1 MNKTRGVVIVL
12 GSLAVLVKRTRRS
25 VRMKMV
31 MSVAGIIMLLF
42 LYGCSSEV
50 QDWEAAKLENTSAAY
65 GAFLEQY
72 PDGKHA
78 DLARAR
84 IEQEQILIHSVPGKL
99 QIHLAAMDTSKTTLD
114 NIGGEVKIYNT
125 TSEKHYV
132 MDESNLVGKSPIV
145 LNDMQPG
152 HYLIAVEPAEFHE
165 GSANLRNPDP
175 FMPMVQDP
183 FLPMAA
189 IVISV
194 DLSAAGAVDRIMDG
208 STKVSGAL
216 IYLFEKKEGKRGIV
230 TIHAQNSYSLS
241 ELEPE
246 YPTGTNFT
254 YDTTRINAQL
264 EEANFL
270 SLFDSTQMAST
281 LDLLSR
287 NGQVV
292 TEKGDIRFLIDITD
306 EQEYSVETWRKAKED

>member
-1 MNKTRGVVIVL
+1 
-12 GSLAVLVKRTRRS
+12 
-25 VRMKMV
+25 MKMV

-50 QDWEAAKLENTSAAY
+50 QDWEAAELDNTSAAY
-65 GAFLEQY
+65 GAFLEKY
-72 PDGKHA
+72 PDGERA
-78 DLARAR
+78 DLARAK
-84 IEQEQILIHSVPGKL
+84 IAQEQVLIHSVPDKL
-99 QIHLAAMDTSKTTLD
+99 QIHLAAVDTNKTSLD
-114 NIGGEVKIYNT
+114 LIREKYVKYYNT

-152 HYLIAVEPAEFHE
+152 HYLIAVELAEFHE
-165 GSANLRNPDP
+165 GSANLKHPDP

-189 IVISV
+189 IVISA
-194 DLSAAGAVDRIMDG
+194 DLKDRHVIDSIRDG

-216 IYLFEKKEGKRGIV
+216 IYLFEKKERKRCIV

-241 ELEPE
+241 ELESG

-264 EEANFL
+264 DEANL
-270 SLFDSTQMAST
+270 PSLFDSTQMAST

-292 TEKGDIRFLIDITD
+292 AQKGNIRFLIDITD
-306 EQEYSVETWRKAKED
+306 EQEYSVETFREAKID

>member
-1 MNKTRGVVIVL
+1 
-12 GSLAVLVKRTRRS
+12 
-25 VRMKMV
+25 MKMV

-50 QDWEAAKLENTSAAY
+50 QDWEAAELDNTSAAY
-65 GAFLEQY
+65 GAFLEKY
-72 PDGKHA
+72 PDGEHV
-78 DLARAR
+78 DLAKAR
-84 IEQEQILIHSVPGKL
+84 IEQEQILIHSIPGNL
-99 QIHLAAMDTSKTTLD
+99 QIHVAMGKTSKF
-114 NIGGEVKIYNT
+114 NVEGGGNFVPYFNT
-125 TSEKHYV
+125 TSNKHYV

-152 HYLIAVEPAEFHE
+152 HYLIAVEPAEFYE
-165 GSANLRNPDP
+165 RSIKPKN
-175 FMPMVQDP
+175 QDP
-183 FLPMAA
+183 FLRIAA
-189 IVISV
+189 MVISV
-194 DLSAAGAVDRIMDG
+194 EIANNRMYDKIRDG
-208 STKVSGAL
+208 STKVSGAI

-241 ELEPE
+241 ELESA

-270 SLFDSTQMAST
+270 LLFDSTQMAST

-292 TEKGDIRFLIDITD
+292 AQSGDIRFLIDITD
-306 EQEYSVETWRKAKED
+306 EQDYSVETGAKIN